1 MTINEALP
9 TRTDWTE
16 RGGTPAVPSTGR
28 LRPLGL
34 REVTLR
40 PGFWQQRQET
50 NRANSLAHIEHW
62 LEKAGWLP
70 NFDAAVEGRLPA
82 DRRGREFSDSEV
94 YKLLEAMAWEYGRA
108 GDPDLG
114 ARYRAIVHRVAAAQE
129 DDGYLNTNF
138 GRTGQEPRYSDLEWG
153 HELYCYGHLIQAGVA
168 AARAYGINDE
178 LAQVAIRAADH
189 VCATFG
195 PDGIPSVCGHPVI
208 EPALAELYRVTGDSR
223 YLDQAS
229 LFVERRG
236 HQVLDDIEFGRAY
249 FQDDLP
255 VREAG
260 VLRGHAVRA
269 NYLGAGAVD
278 VAVETGDTDL
288 LEAVAR
294 QWRNAVARRTY
305 ITGGVG
311 SRHQDEAYGDDYV
324 LPADRAYSE
333 TCASVGSIMLS
344 WRLLLAEGDPRYAD
358 LIERTLFNVIAASP
372 ADDGTRF
379 FYTNTLH
386 QRVPGTEPQPDQ
398 IVPRAASSLRAP
410 WFAVSCCPTNLAR
423 TFAGLGAYLA
433 TTDEDGVQIHQYAAA
448 SLEVS
453 LPGGRSVALEIDT
466 KYPAEGRIAVRVVRA
481 PETPWT
487 LSLRVPRWAEGAT
500 VDDGSGKHRVEP
512 GTVQIRRR
520 FTAGE
525 VVVLDLPV
533 APRVTFGDPRIDA
546 ARGSVAVERGP
557 EVYSV
562 ESVDLPGGLSV
573 DEVRLDLTAGLS
585 ERDGEVVASF
595 RTLPEGSDAWPYG
608 AATAPTD
615 AATTFQA
622 PLRPYHRWARR
633 GPSTMRVWLPVN
645 GD

>member
-40 PGFWQQRQET
+40 PGFWQRRQET
-50 NRANSLAHIEHW
+50 NRAASLAHIEHW

-108 GDPDLG
+108 GDPDLD
-114 ARYRAIVHRVAAAQE
+114 ARYRAIVRRVAAAQE

-178 LAQVAIRAADH
+178 LAQAAIRAADH

-466 KYPAEGRIAVRVVRA
+466 DYPAEGRIAVRIVRA

-500 VDDGSGKHRVEP
+500 VDDGSGKRRVEP
-512 GTVQIRRR
+512 GTATIRRR

-533 APRVTFGDPRIDA
+533 TPRVTVADPRVDA

-573 DEVRLDLTAGLS
+573 DEVRLDLAAGLT

-595 RTLPEGSDAWPYG
+595 RTLPPGSDSWPYG
-608 AATAPTD
+608 AATAPPD
-615 AATTFQA
+615 EATTFEA